1 MGRSDAAV
9 PADAECSLSLCDEGN
24 GLLHKDYC
32 SLPNL
37 NFVGEGNRS
46 LHSVYKYTFWAFFFR
61 EVKFTAYRRG
71 EKKIGHGMPALRAKQ
86 REQNI

>member
-46 LHSVYKYTFWAFFFR
+46 LHSVYKYTFWAFFFL
-61 EVKFTAYRRG
+61 EKWNSPHIGV